1 MKATDAYRSTNFW
14 LNYWRLME
22 PFRARLKRVLVWILI
37 LQVLALIEPAIVMF
51 IVDDITKHG
60 SAAEARLLPLCLTA
74 FVALIAIGMIK
85 VAKDRRVSTISAAL
99 FHDLPIDCSRK
110 LLNLPLTYHLRTNAG
125 EIVGK
130 VTRGTERLVDLTFFT
145 LLEIIPLGIQIVI
158 SIGLLLYLHP
168 TTALALV
175 PPIIAFGWLT
185 HRFKR
190 ATQTSRKERHH
201 INQIADARLGQAATN
216 IMTVQAFSQELKELL
231 EYVKLRDRNQELF
244 LKDIVIENGRVDL
257 FRNSLISLGRIGLIA
272 VCAHAVFGNVLTIGV
287 MILMVTLAERI
298 FINCYRFGGIY
309 DRVMDAEEPA
319 SKIIELLQEVDV
331 RAQHETSIIHD
342 PDHRFEGRI
351 QMQDVSFAY
360 PQANEKNPSQAQ
372 RYALQQINLDIRVGQ
387 MIGIVGYSGGGKSTL
402 MKLLLGF
409 HAPTHGTILLDGHDV
424 QRLFLKQ
431 LRGAI
436 GLVPQEVELF
446 DDTIR
451 ANIAY
456 GMPNASDEDI
466 VHVAKA
472 ARAHEFIMQ
481 AGGYN
486 TIVGDRGLRLSGGQR
501 QRLGIARALLR
512 KPAILIF
519 DEATSNI
526 DPENIAEI
534 KKAIQ
539 DIRGRCT
546 LIIVSHQLAT
556 IQDADQIVVVNGGRI
571 DGVGQHREL
580 VQKNRIYCG
589 LVQQQQRYDLALWH
603 SSQDPAR
610 PS

>member
-1 MKATDAYRSTNFW
+1 MKATEAYRSTNFW

-22 PFRARLKRVLVWILI
+22 PFRARLKRVLIWILI

-60 SAAEARLLPLCLTA
+60 PAAETHLLPLCLTA
-74 FVALIAIGMIK
+74 FIALIIIGMIK

-99 FHDLPIDCSRK
+99 FHDLPINCSRK
-110 LLNLPLTYHLRTNAG
+110 LLNLPLTYHLRTNSG

-145 LLEIIPLGIQIVI
+145 LLEIIPLGIQIII
-158 SIGLLLYLHP
+158 SVGLLLYLRP
-168 TTALALV
+168 ATALALV
-175 PPIIAFGWLT
+175 PPIIAFGWIT
-185 HRFKR
+185 HRFKH
-190 ATQTSRKERHH
+190 ATQSSRKERHH
-201 INQIADARLGQAATN
+201 INQVADARLGQAVTN
-216 IMTVQAFSQELKELL
+216 IMTVQAFSQEMKELH

-244 LKDIVIENGRVDL
+244 LKDIVVENGRVDL
-257 FRNSLISLGRIGLIA
+257 YRNSFISLGRIGLIA
-272 VCAHAVFGNVLTIGV
+272 VCAHAVFGNALSIGV

-319 SKIIELLQEVDV
+319 SKIIELLQEIDV
-331 RAQHETSIIHD
+331 SAQHETSIIED
-342 PDHRFEGRI
+342 PHHRFEGRI
-351 QMQDVSFAY
+351 QLQDVSFAY
-360 PQANEKNPSQAQ
+360 PQTQ
-372 RYALQQINLDIRVGQ
+372 RYAIQEVNLDIRAGQ

-402 MKLLLGF
+402 TKLLLGF
-409 HAPTHGTILLDGHDV
+409 HAPTHGAILLDGHNI
-424 QRLFLKQ
+424 QQLSLKQ
-431 LRGAI
+431 LRGGI

-456 GMPNASDEDI
+456 GAPNASDEDI
-466 VHVAKA
+466 IRVAKA
-472 ARAHEFIMQ
+472 ARAHDFIIQ
-481 AGGYN
+481 AGGYD
-486 TIVGDRGLRLSGGQR
+486 TVVGDRGLRLSGGQR

-534 KKAIQ
+534 KRAIQ

-556 IQDADQIVVVNGGRI
+556 IQDADQIVVVNAGRI
-571 DGVGQHREL
+571 DGVGQHHYL
-580 VQKNRIYCG
+580 VQKNRIYRG

-603 SSQDPAR
+603 SSHDPVL